1 MELKLI
7 LDVISSYALFD
18 DSGLYCDDHHTT
30 ELGETDQ
37 TIIYIMEKDKFPD
50 WLGNH
55 MKTKNTLS
63 ENM

>member
-7 LDVISSYALFD
+7 LDVISSYALFV

-30 ELGETDQ
+30 ELGKTDQ

-50 WLGNH
+50 WLGNR
-55 MKTKNTLS
+55 MKAKNTLS